1 MIATFEWTAR
11 KCPEN
16 TQIHRRANSA
26 TYLELRTLSISVK
39 KSEMPEWPEDH
50 ARRGIIR
57 LSTRAIGKVE
67 AEVVAMAEV
76 VNSTTLE
83 AEAEVVVEAEAVEA
97 VAEDED
103 EEDGNICSSEGPLVH
118 MMSTRR
124 GLSGRVFFLV
134 LLCE

>member
-1 MIATFEWTAR
+1 MIATFEWMAQ

-39 KSEMPEWPEDH
+39 KNEMPEWLEDH
-50 ARRGIIR
+50 VRKGITR
-57 LSTRAIGKVE
+57 LSMRAIAKVE
-67 AEVVAMAEV
+67 VEVMAMAEV

-83 AEAEVVVEAEAVEA
+83 AEAEVVAEVEAVEA
-97 VAEDED
+97 VAEVEV
-103 EEDGNICSSEGPLVH
+103 EEGGNIYSFEGLRVH

>member
-1 MIATFEWTAR
+1 MIATFKWTAR

-26 TYLELRTLSISVK
+26 TYSELRTLSISVK
-39 KSEMPEWPEDH
+39 KSEMPEWLEDH
-50 ARRGIIR
+50 VRRGITR
-57 LSTRAIGKVE
+57 LLRAIAKAE

-83 AEAEVVVEAEAVEA
+83 AEAEVVAEAEAVEA
-97 VAEDED
+97 VAEDEV
-103 EEDGNICSSEGPLVH
+103 EEGGNICSSEGLQVH
-118 MMSTRR
+118 TMSTRR

>member
-1 MIATFEWTAR
+1 MIATFKWTAR

-16 TQIHRRANSA
+16 IQIHRRANSA
-26 TYLELRTLSISVK
+26 TYSELRTLSISVK
-39 KSEMPEWPEDH
+39 KSEMPEWLEDH
-50 ARRGIIR
+50 VHRGI
-57 LSTRAIGKVE
+57 TRPSMRAVAKAE

-83 AEAEVVVEAEAVEA
+83 VEAEVVVEAEAVEA
-97 VAEDED
+97 VAEDEV
-103 EEDGNICSSEGPLVH
+103 EEGGNICSSEGLRVH
-118 MMSTRR
+118 TMSTRR